1 MADERIWTKSLI
13 RKFWRK
19 ITNYVDSKSSFDS
32 PELTGIPTAPTAE
45 AGTAT
50 SQVATTAFVMD
61 AFQANDAMVFK
72 GTIGSSG
79 ATITVLPNP
88 HERGWT
94 YKVVTD
100 GTYAGKECKV
110 GDSMVCMTDGSS
122 ADDSHW
128 ARVPI
133 ADEIAGLSAITE
145 EEINEI
151 FSSLL

>member
-1 MADERIWTKSLI
+1 MEDTALYTKSLI
-13 RKFWRK
+13 RKFWGK
-19 ITNYVDSKSSFDS
+19 ITHYVDNKSSFAS
-32 PELTGIPTAPTAE
+32 LELTGIPTAPTAE

-79 ATITVLPNP
+79 ATVAALPNP

-100 GTYAGKECKV
+100 GAYAGKECKV

-128 ARVPI
+128 ARVPS
-133 ADEIAGLSAITE
+133 ADEITGLSAITE